1 MYRILGNVNHTN
13 LQLDYLNEVDLSELE
28 FLVLAS
34 DLVGDVQQA
43 LDGDLLASVQ
53 LEEQLEHLVLL
64 TGVLLQFQLVQV
76 GVLGGDRAQRLLDG
90 PELVLHLV

>member
-64 TGVLLQFQLVQV
+64 TGVLLQFQLV
-76 GVLGGDRAQRLLDG
+76 
-90 PELVLHLV
+90 